1 MTVEETFKLFAGLRG
16 LESKGIKTTV
26 EDLIKIFNLNE
37 FNNKLVQKL
46 RLLKFSSKHSQN
58 TMINCYLFIVV
69 AIKEK

>member
-46 RLLKFSSKHSQN
+46 RLLKFS
-58 TMINCYLFIVV
+58 
-69 AIKEK
+69 